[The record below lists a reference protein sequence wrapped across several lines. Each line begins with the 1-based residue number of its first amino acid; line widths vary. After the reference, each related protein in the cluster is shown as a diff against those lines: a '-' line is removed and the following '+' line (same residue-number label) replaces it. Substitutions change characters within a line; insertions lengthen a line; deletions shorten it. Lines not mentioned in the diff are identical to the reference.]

1 MNSDLGRVCQA
12 IIREFEKNP
21 PEILSSSVPVIT
33 NIPPRSIIAELND
46 LDDGQLMALYKDDQ
60 FLDDF
65 VEELGPI
72 KSLNAEL
79 DTLIEE
85 TEKLANN
92 NLEQESKFLELKSS
106 IETLSTDFTNLGAN
120 YSETNRRY
128 LEKASEYSPE
138 NIRQLI
144 EIGVS
149 NAESECDEI
158 VEKFLQGDQGISEF
172 LEDFMKVKK
181 LIALR
186 KFKEE
191 RLNYQLRQLKM

>member
-1 MNSDLGRVCQA
+1 LGRVCQA

-21 PEILSSSVPVIT
+21 PEVSSSTVPVIPNVT
-33 NIPPRSIIAELND
+33 PRSIISELNE
-46 LDDGQLMALYKDDQ
+46 LDDRQLVALYKDDQ
-60 FLDDF
+60 YLDDF

-72 KSLNAEL
+72 KSLNTEL

-85 TEKLANN
+85 TEKLAKE
-92 NLEQESKFLELKSS
+92 NLDQESKFMELKSS
-106 IETLSTDFTNLGAN
+106 IESLSIDFTNLGAN
-120 YSETNRRY
+120 YSETNRKY

-138 NIRQLI
+138 NIRQLL

-149 NAESECDEI
+149 NSESECDEI

-172 LEDFMKVKK
+172 LDDFMKVKK

>member
-33 NIPPRSIIAELND
+33 NIPARSIIAELND

-106 IETLSTDFTNLGAN
+106 IETLSTDFTHLGAN

-172 LEDFMKVKK
+172 LDDFMKVKK